1 MKNFPINI
9 RPNLVGD
16 LPDIHPSAIIDPSA
30 QIIGNVKIMENVF
43 IAPLTVIRA
52 DEQGPDGKVAPIII
66 GEEVGIQD
74 GVIIHSKGGESVTI
88 GARTSVGHGVVIHGP
103 CYVGEDC
110 FIAMRS
116 TLYSSHVES
125 SVWVGMGS
133 TVIKATLRAQSYVE
147 TGTIIRA
154 RNDGRDIRLLSV
166 KEKQYMQE
174 VLEAANV
181 LREQYR
187 KMCATDTD
195 Q

>member
-1 MKNFPINI
+1 MNNFPINI

-16 LPDIHPSAIIDPSA
+16 LPEIHPSAIIDPSA
-30 QIIGNVKIMENVF
+30 QIIGNVKVGENVF

-103 CYVGEDC
+103 CSIGEDC

-116 TLYSSHVES
+116 TVYSSYIES

-133 TVIKATLRAQSYVE
+133 TIIRATISGQSYVE
-147 TGTIIRA
+147 TGTIIRS
-154 RNDGRDIRLLSV
+154 RNDGRDIRLISM

-174 VLEAANV
+174 VLEAANT
-181 LREQYR
+181 LREQYK
-187 KMCATDTD
+187 KMRAREMAK
-195 Q
+195 